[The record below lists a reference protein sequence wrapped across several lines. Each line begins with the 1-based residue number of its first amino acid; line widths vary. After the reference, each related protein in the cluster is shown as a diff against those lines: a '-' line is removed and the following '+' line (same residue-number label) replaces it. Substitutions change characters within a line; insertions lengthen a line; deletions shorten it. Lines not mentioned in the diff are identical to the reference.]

1 MPTLLPETTQLPLL
15 RFAKT
20 QLRRTGSLLL
30 LVGLAAC
37 SPAERVDPAAAK
49 VDPIPVRVA
58 TSSRVPV
65 AGKIEATATLEAL
78 RRVQPGSKI
87 LGRVDRVL
95 VREGEAVKAGQV
107 LALLESRDLK
117 AALAQAEAGLAMAE
131 AQQRS
136 AAAMARRMRD
146 LAGRGSATTKNLED
160 AVAGEDIANAGVLQ
174 AKAGVE
180 AAKVMLSYAEVRS
193 PLAGWV
199 TQRRVEAGDM
209 AAPGQPLFVVEDL
222 STLEARAEI
231 PESEMAGL
239 APGAAARITIDSL
252 GRVYET
258 TLHRLVP
265 AGDPRSRSFEARFQL
280 PNADGAL
287 RSGFFARVELPKA
300 AGREALL
307 IPASALVERG
317 QVRAVFAVESGQ
329 ARLRFVKV
337 GQKNAGGEIEI
348 LSGLEPGSQYV
359 IAPPFHLKD
368 GAAITA
374 TEGN

>member
-1 MPTLLPETTQLPLL
+1 MPTLPEATQLPFS
-15 RFAKT
+15 RSAKT
-20 QLRRTGSLLL
+20 RLRLTGLLL
-30 LVGLAAC
+30 LVFGLAAC
-37 SPAERVDPAAAK
+37 SSPETATPASSQA
-49 VDPIPVRVA
+49 DPIPVRVA
-58 TSSRVPV
+58 TSRRVPV
-65 AGKIEATATLEAL
+65 ADKIEASATLEAL

-95 VREGEAVKAGQV
+95 IREGEAVQAGQV
-107 LALLESRDLK
+107 LAQLENRDLK
-117 AALAQAEAGLAMAE
+117 AALSQAEAALAMAE

-146 LAGRGSATTKNLED
+146 LSGRGSATPKNLED
-160 AVAGEDIANAGVLQ
+160 AQAGEDIANAGVMQ

-193 PLAGWV
+193 PLTGWV
-199 TQRRVEAGDM
+199 TERRVEAGDM

-231 PESEMAGL
+231 PESDIAGL
-239 APGAAARITIDSL
+239 APGAVARITIDSL

-280 PNADGAL
+280 PNQDGAL

-300 AGREALL
+300 NGREALL
-307 IPASALVERG
+307 IPLSALVERG
-317 QVRAVFAVESGQ
+317 QVRAVFAAEAGQ

-337 GQKNAGGEIEI
+337 GQKTASGEIEI
-348 LSGLEPGSQYV
+348 LSGLEPGSQFV
-359 IAPPFHLKD
+359 IDPPFNLKD